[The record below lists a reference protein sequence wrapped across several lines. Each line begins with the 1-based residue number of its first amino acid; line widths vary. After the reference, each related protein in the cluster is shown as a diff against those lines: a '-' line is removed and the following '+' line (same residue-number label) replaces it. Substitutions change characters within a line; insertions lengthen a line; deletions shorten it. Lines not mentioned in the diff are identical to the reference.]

1 MLLTCQHHPFLL
13 SATTTNRN
21 YNLSLSLS
29 IITSRPLYLTTPNL
43 KVTAHRFNSLTVS
56 ADSFPLRS
64 QHVTADSNFDS
75 LLSFLEFSCLLSSAV
90 ASSAATVVA
99 ASKNDLLAGI
109 GTRAAP
115 FGVTMLVIGVLIG
128 VWIRRRQWRRVCV
141 ENGKGGLEVN
151 FLQRIEKLE
160 EDLKSS
166 LTVVRVLSRQL
177 EKLGIRFRVTRK
189 ALKDPIAETA
199 ALAQKNSEAARALAV
214 QSDILE
220 QELGEIQQVLLA
232 MQEQQ
237 RKQLDLILA
246 IGKAGKLWESKPEI
260 SDRQDTLEM
269 SNSAEGVV
277 KQEVHQI

>member
-1 MLLTCQHHPFLL
+1 M
-13 SATTTNRN
+13 
-21 YNLSLSLS
+21 
-29 IITSRPLYLTTPNL
+29 
-43 KVTAHRFNSLTVS
+43 
-56 ADSFPLRS
+56 
-64 QHVTADSNFDS
+64 
-75 LLSFLEFSCLLSSAV
+75 
-90 ASSAATVVA
+90 
-99 ASKNDLLAGI
+99 
-109 GTRAAP
+109 
-115 FGVTMLVIGVLIG
+115 
-128 VWIRRRQWRRVCV
+128 